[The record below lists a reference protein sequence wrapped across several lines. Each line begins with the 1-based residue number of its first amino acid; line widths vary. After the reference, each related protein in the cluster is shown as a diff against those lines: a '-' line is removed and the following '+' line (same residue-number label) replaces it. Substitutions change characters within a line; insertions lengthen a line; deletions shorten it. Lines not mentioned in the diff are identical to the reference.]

1 MIEARAVLFDCDGVL
16 VDSATS
22 VERAWRRW
30 AAERGLD
37 GDAIVAVAHG
47 RRTEDTMR
55 ELGLSGDLGA
65 EVEHLEGYEIADA
78 ASVHAFPAAAALLP
92 ELPPGSWAVVTSGT
106 RALATSR
113 LAAAGLPL
121 PAVLV
126 TADDVAAGKPDP
138 EGYLEAAQRLGCA
151 PADCVVLEDAPAG
164 VQAALA
170 AGMRVVGLTTTH
182 AAAELR
188 AATLVASWEEIVLR
202 TAADRIVLSLAP
214 GTLAAGAPAPP
225 MTD

>member
-1 MIEARAVLFDCDGVL
+1 MIEVGAVLFDCDGVL
-16 VDSATS
+16 VDSAAS

-47 RRTEDTMR
+47 RRTEDTLR
-55 ELGLSGDLGA
+55 ELGLSGDLAA
-65 EVEHLEGYEIADA
+65 EVERLEAAEIADA
-78 ASVHAFPAAAALLP
+78 TSVSGFPEAAALLP
-92 ELPPGSWAVVTSGT
+92 TLPQETWAVVTSGT

-126 TADDVAAGKPDP
+126 TADDVTAGKPDP
-138 EGYLEAAQRLGCA
+138 EGYLEAARRLGRP
-151 PADCVVLEDAPAG
+151 PADCLVLEDAPAG

-170 AGMRVVGLTTTH
+170 AGMRVVGLPTTH
-182 AAAELR
+182 PAEELA
-188 AATLVASWEEIVLR
+188 AATLVASWDELVLR
-202 TAADRIVLSLAP
+202 VSGGRIALARQ
-214 GTLAAGAPAPP
+214 G
-225 MTD
+225 

>member
-1 MIEARAVLFDCDGVL
+1 MKARAILFDCDGVL
-16 VDSATS
+16 VDSGAS

-30 AAERGLD
+30 AAERGID

-55 ELGLSGDLGA
+55 ELGLSGDLDA
-65 EVEHLEGYEIADA
+65 EVDRLEGYEIADA
-78 ASVHAFPAAAALLP
+78 ASVYAFPEAAALLA

-121 PAVLV
+121 PVVLV
-126 TADDVAAGKPDP
+126 TADDVRAGKPDP
-138 EGYLEAAQRLGCA
+138 EGYLEAARRLGCP

-182 AAAELR
+182 AAAELQ
-188 AATLVASWEEIVLR
+188 AATLVASWGEAVPALH
-202 TAADRIVLSLAP
+202 LS
-214 GTLAAGAPAPP
+214 PARPRRL
-225 MTD
+225 